1 MSDEAATTTTSAE
14 EISPQRAWQILCEEP
29 RAQLVDVRTE
39 PEWTYVGMPDL
50 GAAGKAVLRVSWHV
64 FPSMTDNEEFLAQLI
79 EAALATDQTLL
90 FLCRS
95 GGRSLAAASAAMAAG
110 FSRTYSIRGGFE
122 GPPDDQGHR
131 GRMAGWK
138 SAGLPWRQT

>member
-29 RAQLVDVRTE
+29 RAQLVDVRTQ

-50 GAAGKAVLRVSWHV
+50 GAVGKAVLRVSWHG
-64 FPSMTDNEEFLAQLI
+64 FPSMTENEEFLAQLI
-79 EAALATDQTLL
+79 KAAPGTDQAVL

-110 FSRTYSIRGGFE
+110 FSRAYSIRGGFE

-131 GRMAGWK
+131 GRMSGWK

>member
-1 MSDEAATTTTSAE
+1 MSEEAATTTTSAE